1 MLFEDFPYLR
11 SLQIGDTITYL
22 RKGDNIVT
30 TTMFNSY
37 DEQKRTVTFGNKT
50 IKLDDLKND
59 YQYLNEFEEIE
70 NF

>member
-37 DEQKRTVTFGNKT
+37 DEQKRTVTFGNKI
-50 IKLDDLKND
+50 IKLDDLKNN